1 LVLLFL
7 MKFIML
13 SGKPDEVAAS
23 AENFLLSSIQSP
35 QASTATTQKA
45 AVEIEEQ
52 IIQTETAL
60 QNEAEQRCTGK
71 KKKRGF

>member
-45 AVEIEEQ
+45 AIEIEEQ

>member
-1 LVLLFL
+1 